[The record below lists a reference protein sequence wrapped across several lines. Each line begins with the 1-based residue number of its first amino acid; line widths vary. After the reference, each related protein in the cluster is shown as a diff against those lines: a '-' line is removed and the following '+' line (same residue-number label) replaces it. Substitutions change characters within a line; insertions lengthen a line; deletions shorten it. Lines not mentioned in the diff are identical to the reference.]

1 MVLVNMF
8 QYLLSFISG
17 ALVKSVDWI
26 EDDLRGPSPLRSM
39 RWELAILAGAL
50 IGYLIATADFANIF
64 LAALFAQIFA
74 RKVDKDTHMVTFLLA
89 IAVPFVMGTPYFEP
103 LVFVMFVIPAFMDEL
118 EFPGKYA
125 VISEYR
131 LFLNAAGI
139 IYGLMFGFWDYFF
152 GILTFDIGYLGFK
165 LLTKRG

>member
-1 MVLVNMF
+1 ML

-39 RWELAILAGAL
+39 RWELAIIAGAI

-74 RKVDKDTHMVTFLLA
+74 RKVDKDTHMVTFFMA
-89 IAVPFVMGTPYFEP
+89 IAIPFVMGTPYFEP
-103 LVFVMFVIPAFMDEL
+103 IVFAMFVIPAFMDEL
-118 EFPGKYA
+118 EFPGKYS
-125 VISEYR
+125 VITEYR

-139 IYGLMFGFWDYFF
+139 IYGLMFGFWGYFF
-152 GILTFDIGYLGFK
+152 GIFCFDVGYIGTK
-165 LLTKRG
+165 LYHER